1 MLAGE
6 QTVVRPTGFDAAV
19 KETVPEKPPVGTIEI
34 VDDPESPDANEMAA
48 GLAVR
53 EKSGTGGGAVT

>member
-1 MLAGE
+1 M
-6 QTVVRPTGFDAAV
+6 RPTGFDAAV
-19 KETVPEKPPVGTIEI
+19 KETVSEKPPVGTIEI
-34 VDDPESPDANEMAA
+34 VDDPKSPDANEMAV

>member
-6 QTVVRPTGFDAAV
+6 QTIVRPTGFDAAV
-19 KETVPEKPPVGTIEI
+19 KETVPENPPVGTIDTM
-34 VDDPESPDANEMAA
+34 DDPESPEANEMA
-48 GLAVR
+48 GGFAVR